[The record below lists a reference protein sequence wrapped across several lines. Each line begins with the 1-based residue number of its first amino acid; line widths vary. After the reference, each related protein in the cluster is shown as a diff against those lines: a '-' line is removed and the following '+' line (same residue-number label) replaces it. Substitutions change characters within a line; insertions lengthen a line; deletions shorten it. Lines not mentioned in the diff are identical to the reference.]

1 MPKMITHFGEI
12 YCQYYLQIYYIFY
25 FSEDQSIQING
36 MIVQRDT
43 YNNDV
48 T

>member
-12 YCQYYLQIYYIFY
+12 FWKYYLQIYYICY
-25 FSEDQSIQING
+25 FSEEQSIQING

-43 YNNDV
+43 YNNDF